1 MFQGLLPG
9 RFRTVVE
16 PSGCAGRVETTKSA
30 GGLVSIRAV
39 DAVLLDH
46 RMEDAWILK
55 IPCAEPPPSLCVPL
69 SR

>member
-1 MFQGLLPG
+1 MFRELVPG
-9 RFRTVVE
+9 TFRTVVE
-16 PSGCAGRVETTKSA
+16 PSGCAGHVETTKSA
-30 GGLVSIRAV
+30 GGLVSILAV

-55 IPCAEPPPSLCVPL
+55 IRCAESPPSLCVPL